1 MIRRLMQE
9 IREYRGAAIAAP
21 LFMVGEVILEL
32 SLPYIMSII
41 VDKGVQGG
49 NMDIVYRYGL
59 IMIMCAF
66 ASMFCGIMSG
76 NMAAY
81 ASTGFARN
89 LRDDM
94 FRSIQTFSF
103 ANIDH
108 FSTSGLMTRLGTD
121 TNNVQMA
128 FMMILRMCIRAPLT
142 IIVAMFM
149 TLMISPS
156 LSRIFVVAF
165 ILLACAL
172 AFITVNSYKRF
183 SVVFKQYDNLNESVQ
198 ENVTNIRVVKA
209 FVKEKDE
216 TEKFRKAARKLQ
228 HLFERAEALIVLNGP
243 VMSLAANGCMIALS
257 WFGAHLIAGGE
268 LGTGQLMS
276 MFTYTMNILMGLM
289 MLSMIFVM
297 LTMSAASARRIV
309 EVLEEKPSIT
319 NPENPLMEIPD
330 GSIDFNHVSFGYFE
344 GEDKHVL
351 HDIDLHIRSGETIG
365 IIGATGSGKSTLTM
379 MIPRLYDVD
388 EGAVCVGG
396 HDVKE
401 YDLTALRDS
410 VSMVLQKNV
419 LFSGSIKDN
428 LRWGNENATDEE
440 MIQAC
445 VSAAADDFI
454 LAFPDGY
461 DTHIEQGGTNV
472 SGGQKQRLCIARALL
487 KNPRILILDDSTS
500 AVDTATDARIRKA
513 FREYL
518 PEVTKIIISQR
529 ISSIEDADRILVLDD
544 GNINGFDTPENLL
557 KNNEIYQEIYET
569 QKKGGSGND

>member
-351 HDIDLHIRSGETIG
+351 HDIDLHIHSGETIG

>member
-183 SVVFKQYDNLNESVQ
+183 SVVFKQYDSLNESVQ

-351 HDIDLHIRSGETIG
+351 HDIDLHIHSGETIG

>member
-108 FSTSGLMTRLGTD
+108 FSTSDLMTRLGTD

-388 EGAVCVGG
+388 EGTVCVGG

-487 KNPRILILDDSTS
+487 KNPRIL
-500 AVDTATDARIRKA
+500 
-513 FREYL
+513 
-518 PEVTKIIISQR
+518 
-529 ISSIEDADRILVLDD
+529 
-544 GNINGFDTPENLL
+544 
-557 KNNEIYQEIYET
+557 
-569 QKKGGSGND
+569 

>member
-1 MIRRLMQE
+1 MQE
-9 IREYRGAAIAAP
+9 IREYKGAAVAAP

-128 FMMILRMCIRAPLT
+128 FMMIMRMCIRAPLT

-183 SVVFKQYDNLNESVQ
+183 SVVFKQYDSLNESVQ

-257 WFGAHLIAGGE
+257 WFGAHLIAGGG

-330 GSIDFNHVSFGYFE
+330 GSIDFDHVSFGYFE

-396 HDVKE
+396 HDVRE

-454 LAFPDGY
+454 QAFPDGY

-487 KNPRILILDDSTS
+487 KNPKILILDDSTS

-518 PEVTKIIISQR
+518 PKVTKIIISQR